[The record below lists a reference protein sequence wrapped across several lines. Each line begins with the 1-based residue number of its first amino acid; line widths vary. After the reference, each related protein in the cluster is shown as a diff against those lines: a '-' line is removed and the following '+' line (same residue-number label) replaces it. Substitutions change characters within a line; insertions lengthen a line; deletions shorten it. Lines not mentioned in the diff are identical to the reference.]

1 MSKSPQIE
9 DGYTRLANELLD
21 AIIQYPF
28 SSREY
33 SIVMAIIRATYGY
46 NKKEDA
52 ISGWQLSEMTGID
65 RSHVSKTIAELI
77 AKNIIIKSDR
87 CRISHGQQVP
97 SLALNKDYKLWSTVA
112 KKATVKTVAEL
123 ATPTVADSA
132 TVAKTAPVPKQ
143 PHTVAK
149 TAIDTVAE
157 LATPPLPK
165 QPTHKDIPKDNTKDI
180 PKDNSAPDKSG
191 AFSQVDLLLAEGVEK
206 QAALDWLKVR
216 KAKRAGDVT
225 KTVINGLR
233 RESSMA
239 GMTVDEAVKKS
250 CEMGWQG
257 FSASWVTK
265 ISPASKS
272 RHVGFEQ
279 INYREGV
286 AADGSF

>member
-1 MSKSPQIE
+1 MKSSPQIE

-21 AIIQYPF
+21 AIIRYPF

-33 SIVMAIIRATYGY
+33 SIVMAIIRVTYGY

-65 RSHVSKTIAELI
+65 RSHVSKTIQELI
-77 AKNIIIKSDR
+77 AKNVIIKSDR

-97 SLALNKDYKLWSTVA
+97 SLALNKDYKTWATVA

-123 ATPTVADSA
+123 ATVTVADSA

-143 PHTVAK
+143 PHTVAEL
-149 TAIDTVAE
+149 AIATVAE
-157 LATPPLPK
+157 LATPPLLI

-180 PKDNSAPDKSG
+180 PKDNNAPDKSG
-191 AFSQVDLLLAEGVEK
+191 ALIQVDLLMAEGVEK
-206 QAALDWLKVR
+206 QVAMDWLKVR

-225 KTVINGLR
+225 KTVIDGLK
-233 RESSMA
+233 REAALA
-239 GMTVDEAVKKS
+239 GITVDQAVRKS

-257 FSASWVTK
+257 FAASWVNK
-265 ISPASKS
+265 ISPAKQS

-286 AADGSF
+286 NADGSF